1 MMVASE
7 AKDRDVATYRPR
19 RHLKIAERTAYR
31 VVVIIIIIII
41 IIIKLK
47 SSSSTV

>member
-41 IIIKLK
+41 IKLK